1 MPPLR
6 IALARMIALAPLLAG
21 LLLVAPA
28 LAQPAADGCG
38 LRPAA
43 VGVVEGSVES
53 GGDARAYRLY
63 IPAGYDPDQP
73 TALVFSLHG
82 FASNAGQQAR
92 FSGFDALAEAEGF
105 IAVYPQGA
113 GLPPRW
119 NAGIRGLNG
128 ASLVDDVAFIN
139 DLLDHLAG
147 KLCVDPARIYM
158 TGLSNGG
165 GMSHRLACDLAE
177 RVAAIGTVAGAYP
190 LPEDDACAPSRP
202 VPVIAFHGT
211 ADRIVP
217 YAGNQSLAA
226 APAWAAAWAARNGC
240 DPTPASL
247 PSSGSV
253 SAVRYGGCAGGA
265 EVVFYT
271 VAGGGHTW
279 PGGLALP
286 AVIVGRTSRD
296 VDASRLMWAFFQAHP
311 LE

>member
-1 MPPLR
+1 VPPLR
-6 IALARMIALAPLLAG
+6 TAFTRMIAPALLLAG
-21 LLLVAPA
+21 LLLAAPA
-28 LAQPAADGCG
+28 LSQPAADGCG
-38 LRPAA
+38 VRPAR

-63 IPAGYDPDQP
+63 IPVSYDPNQP

-82 FASNAGQQAR
+82 FASNPGQQAR
-92 FSGFDALAEAEGF
+92 FSGFDALAETEGF

-113 GLPPRW
+113 GLPLRW
-119 NAGIRGLNG
+119 NAGIRGLNA
-128 ASLVDDVAFIN
+128 ASPVDDVAFIS

-147 KLCVDPARIYM
+147 ELCVDPTRVYM

-165 GMSHRLACDLAE
+165 GMSHRLACALAE

-211 ADRIVP
+211 ADPIVP
-217 YAGNQSLAA
+217 YEGSRSLAA
-226 APAWAAAWAARNGC
+226 AAAWAAAWAARNGC
-240 DPTPASL
+240 APTPSSL
-247 PSSGSV
+247 PPSGSV
-253 SAVRYGGCAGGA
+253 SGVRYSGCAGGA

-279 PGGLALP
+279 PGGPALP
-286 AVIVGRTSRD
+286 ALLVGSTSSD